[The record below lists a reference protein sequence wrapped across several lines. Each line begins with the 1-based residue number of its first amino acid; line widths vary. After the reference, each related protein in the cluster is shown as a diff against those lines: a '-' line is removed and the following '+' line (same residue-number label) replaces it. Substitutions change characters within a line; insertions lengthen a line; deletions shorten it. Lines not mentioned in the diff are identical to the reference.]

1 MCAHTRMFRNAGT
14 LLMRVFGFVVLLA
27 VVGSTGD
34 APAQTVEQRAL
45 IGRLQQGNTPCNP
58 ASADR
63 ASQENCSRRA
73 VAREVGRQ
81 QGYCWSEPG
90 SAGKSGPVMRC
101 DPAKRQP

>member
-1 MCAHTRMFRNAGT
+1 
-14 LLMRVFGFVVLLA
+14 MRIITFLVLLT
-27 VVGSTGD
+27 VIVFTQESTS
-34 APAQTVEQRAL
+34 QTVEQRAL
-45 IGRLQQGNTPCNP
+45 IGRLQQGNVPCNP

-81 QGYCWSEPG
+81 QGYCWSEPR
-90 SAGKSGPVMRC
+90 SASNTGPVMRC